1 MARTPIFLAVVFSA
15 FVLSSCSND
24 PLDLSHIPSGPLC
37 FTPLAG
43 GQSSGPAASYIYDA
57 ASFFHPNPQRL
68 VIPQQIP
75 TEITQ
80 NPLIAAVMPYA
91 QQYMSHRTKASK
103 GVGEGLGDGTS
114 NTTVHAWFIIFLVIL
129 GGLAWTAHHTV
140 KSAEA
145 EEKKKLAEQ
154 AEKERLKRSL
164 VVGPVE
170 EIQLPIDEDVQIV
183 REGDQNENYGES
195 EGNNRYVNP
204 NYYSVHEGQENNG
217 YSQQQNNS
225 YYENQEVNGQYNNQN
240 QGGADEYER
249 IQGSSTFDPEERGEV
264 HHNQGYQQNGQYYD
278 DRQALDQYGA
288 SQGPSDYEGQAAQ
301 YGNYQYD
308 DDQDLA
314 NLVDDDK

>member
-1 MARTPIFLAVVFSA
+1 MARTLFNPLILALLSSA
-15 FVLSSCSND
+15 FILSSYSLN
-24 PLDLSHIPSGPLC
+24 PLDLSHIPTDPLC

-43 GQSSGPAASYIYDA
+43 GESFGLAASYIYDA

-75 TEITQ
+75 TEISQ
-80 NPLIAAVMPYA
+80 NPLVAAVMPYA

-103 GVGEGLGDGTS
+103 GVGAGVGDGDSTS

-140 KSAEA
+140 SEADA

-154 AEKERLKRSL
+154 VEKERLKRSL
-164 VVGPVE
+164 VVGPLE
-170 EIQLPIDEDVQIV
+170 EIQLPIDEDVQII
-183 REGDQNENYGES
+183 REGDQNQNF
-195 EGNNRYVNP
+195 EGDRYVNP

-217 YSQQQNNS
+217 YGQQQNAS
-225 YYENQEVNGQYNNQN
+225 YYENQEVNAQYT
-240 QGGADEYER
+240 QGGANDEYER
-249 IQGSSTFDPEERGEV
+249 IQGSSTFDPEERGQV
-264 HHNQGYQQNGQYYD
+264 HHHHQGYQQNGQHYD

-288 SQGPSDYEGQAAQ
+288 SQGPSDYDGQAYQ
-301 YGNYQYD
+301 YGNNQYD

-314 NLVDDDK
+314 NLVDEK

>member
-1 MARTPIFLAVVFSA
+1 MARRTLFNPLFLAVLSSA
-15 FVLSSCSND
+15 FILSSYSLN

-68 VIPQQIP
+68 VIAQQIP

-91 QQYMSHRTKASK
+91 QQYMGHRAKSTK

-114 NTTVHAWFIIFLVIL
+114 NTTVHAWFIIFLIML

-140 KSAEA
+140 KSADD

-170 EIQLPIDEDVQIV
+170 EIQLPIDEDVQII
-183 REGDQNENYGES
+183 REGDQIEREG

-225 YYENQEVNGQYNNQN
+225 YYENQEVNGHYNQN
-240 QGGADEYER
+240 QGADEYER

-264 HHNQGYQQNGQYYD
+264 HHHHGHQQNGQYYD

-288 SQGPSDYEGQAAQ
+288 SQGPSDFDGQAGQ
-301 YGNYQYD
+301 YGNYQYE

>member
-1 MARTPIFLAVVFSA
+1 MARFNPLILA
-15 FVLSSCSND
+15 VLSSAFILSSYSLN
-24 PLDLSHIPSGPLC
+24 PLDLSHIPTDPLC

-43 GQSSGPAASYIYDA
+43 GQSSGLAASYIYDA

-80 NPLIAAVMPYA
+80 NPLVAAVMPYA

-140 KSAEA
+140 KSADA

-164 VVGPVE
+164 VVGPLE
-170 EIQLPIDEDVQIV
+170 EIQLPIDEDVQII
-183 REGDQNENYGES
+183 REEDQNQN
-195 EGNNRYVNP
+195 EGNDRYVNP

-217 YSQQQNNS
+217 YTQQQNNS
-225 YYENQEVNGQYNNQN
+225 YYENQEVNAQYTQN
-240 QGGADEYER
+240 QGGANDEYER
-249 IQGSSTFDPEERGEV
+249 IQGSSTFDPEERGEI
-264 HHNQGYQQNGQYYD
+264 HHHHQHQGYQPNGQYYD
-278 DRQALDQYGA
+278 DRQALGQYGA
-288 SQGPSDYEGQAAQ
+288 SQGPSDYDGQANQ